1 MTTAAI
7 VGASGLVGREV
18 LALLRRDPAIRAVHV
33 LGRQA
38 VRLPELA
45 SGASVIQHQLDFD
58 RLAEVAWPRCDLLF
72 CCLGTTI
79 RKAGSQAVFRTVDFD
94 YVVESARAARQA
106 GATRLLVVSA
116 MGADSDSRVFY
127 NRVKGDMER
136 AVAALGY
143 ESVLIFRPA
152 LLSGERAERR
162 PTEKAAQAAFNLFNP
177 ILPRKYRS
185 LPAAAVARAM
195 VAMAG
200 TTAPGVTVVESDRM
214 QAFKSG

>member
-1 MTTAAI
+1 MSTAAI

-18 LALLRRDPAIRAVHV
+18 LALLRRAPAIDAVHV
-33 LGRQA
+33 LGRRA
-38 VRLPELA
+38 VELAEPA
-45 SGASVIQHQLDFD
+45 SGASVIQHQVDFD
-58 RLAEVAWPRCDLLF
+58 RLAEAAWPHCDLLF

-116 MGADSDSRVFY
+116 MGADPDSRVFY

-162 PTEKAAQAAFNLFNP
+162 PAEKAFQAAFNLFNP
-177 ILPRKYRS
+177 LLPRKYRS

-200 TTAPGVTVVESDRM
+200 KASPGVTVVESDRM